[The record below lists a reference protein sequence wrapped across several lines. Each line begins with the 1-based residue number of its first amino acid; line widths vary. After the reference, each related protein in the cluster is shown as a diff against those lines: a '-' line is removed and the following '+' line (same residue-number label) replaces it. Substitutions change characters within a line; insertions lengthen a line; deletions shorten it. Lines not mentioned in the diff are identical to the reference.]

1 MEGKIKIGFYL
12 CSRLPSYLWA
22 VAMVQYKSNRYF
34 SYQTCYQCIQLRGH
48 SCLAAS
54 AQITHYVKTAP
65 AAKPSLHWKH
75 TVVFLFLPLNF
86 QPSPSSRS
94 LELVR
99 IFVGGVSASAAMQHV
114 YPQVYKQAWL
124 WKPFSFSLDSW
135 SSSQQVLRTAID
147 HCLIVQPSIFSV
159 VRPWLA
165 AEHLHPEF
173 ADFYWNLFL
182 PRSRQFSR
190 RSQIRI
196 LLQQLS
202 CLKVGKLCV
211 CVFALFFN

>member
-1 MEGKIKIGFYL
+1 MF
-12 CSRLPSYLWA
+12 
-22 VAMVQYKSNRYF
+22 
-34 SYQTCYQCIQLRGH
+34 
-48 SCLAAS
+48 
-54 AQITHYVKTAP
+54 THRFI
-65 AAKPSLHWKH
+65 SKH
-75 TVVFLFLPLNF
+75 GCE
-86 QPSPSSRS
+86 SH
-94 LELVR
+94 
-99 IFVGGVSASAAMQHV
+99 SASA
-114 YPQVYKQAWL
+114 WI
-124 WKPFSFSLDSW
+124 SW
-135 SSSQQVLRTAID
+135 SSSQQVLRTAMD

-182 PRSRQFSR
+182 PRSGQFSR

-211 CVFALFFN
+211 CVCVCFVFQLNAFYSFFLNCTFGDCGQKCQMSFTCTQHLFSNWLWLIQVLLCLLKSNSKISSSCPLALLLCKTAFNPTLCKKSPKFFGV